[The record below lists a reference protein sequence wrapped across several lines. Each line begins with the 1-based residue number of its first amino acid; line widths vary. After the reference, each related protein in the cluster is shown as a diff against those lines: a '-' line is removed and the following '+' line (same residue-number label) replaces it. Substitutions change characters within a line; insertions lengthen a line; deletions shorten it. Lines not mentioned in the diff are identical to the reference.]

1 MSLNISSSSSTGGS
15 SSIPTASEM
24 QGFSDTLKGASSKD
38 LLGALGKQG
47 MEPWQKDAILKEL
60 ENRAEKS
67 QQSDQSGG
75 ANGAGDSG
83 SGSGGDDD
91 IKKLL
96 KKLTKGTISPEEEQ
110 KLAGAL
116 GVDTQTLD
124 AAKGG
129 GSSDSGSSSG
139 GSEIQGG

>member
-1 MSLNISSSSSTGGS
+1 MSLSISSSGGV
-15 SSIPTASEM
+15 SSIPTGAEM
-24 QGFSDTLKGASSKD
+24 DSFSSTLKNASSGD
-38 LLGALGKQG
+38 LLKALGKDG

-60 ENRAEKS
+60 ENRA
-67 QQSDQSGG
+67 QQSQKSDSNSG
-75 ANGAGDSG
+75 ANNAGG
-83 SGSGGDDD
+83 NNGGNEDDE

-116 GVDTQTLD
+116 GVDAKTLD

-129 GSSDSGSSSG
+129 DSGGSDSGG
-139 GSEIQGG
+139 GDIKGG